1 MANDEQG
8 GVLTGRE
15 AERRQMVEQQ
25 IAARGIKDEHVLHAM
40 RRVERHRFVPPAA
53 ARQAY
58 ADGPLPIG
66 WGQTISQPYI
76 VAYMTEALELRKEH
90 KVLEIGT
97 GSAYQAAVLGEI
109 VDRVFTIEIVE
120 ELGRQAAALLADLGY
135 ENVRVRIGDG
145 YGGWPEEAPFDR
157 IMVTAAPDHVPQ
169 PLVDQLAVGGRM
181 IIPVGRGYQEL
192 LIITRTDTGIVER
205 RTIPVRF
212 VPLTRK
218 EGN

>member
-1 MANDEQG
+1 
-8 GVLTGRE
+8 
-15 AERRQMVEQQ
+15 
-25 IAARGIKDEHVLHAM
+25 
-40 RRVERHRFVPPAA
+40 
-53 ARQAY
+53 
-58 ADGPLPIG
+58 
-66 WGQTISQPYI
+66 
-76 VAYMTEALELRKEH
+76 
-90 KVLEIGT
+90 
-97 GSAYQAAVLGEI
+97 VLGEI